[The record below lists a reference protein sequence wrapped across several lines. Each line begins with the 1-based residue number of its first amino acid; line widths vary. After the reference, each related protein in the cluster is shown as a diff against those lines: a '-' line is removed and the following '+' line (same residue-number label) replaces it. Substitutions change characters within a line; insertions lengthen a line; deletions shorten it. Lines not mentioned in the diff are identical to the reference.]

1 MNGIFTYDYE
11 AIKQAKMM
19 ETVSLFSDPFIINKY
34 ITKFGIDALDD
45 FDEYIQK
52 YGFYDLMK

>member
-19 ETVSLFSDPFIINKY
+19 ETVSLTCDPFIISKY

-45 FDEYIQK
+45 FDEYIREH
-52 YGFYDLMK
+52 GFYDLMK